1 VRKLAAAAS
10 SLLFA
15 CASGAEGPVNTQ
27 GSGPPEV
34 RAEVVARHASQL
46 DDELG
51 PRPAGSQE
59 EQIASQ
65 YVLGHLQRAGYLVRL
80 DAVPVGNLI
89 ESSNLLAL
97 PPSENDPRVV
107 VVAPYGT
114 PEGVAAGGEEIG
126 FLLELARAFN
136 VVAPEH
142 DVEFA
147 AVGADAATDRQ
158 HLGSR
163 RLIRLLLEEEVD
175 PQIVLIEEVGSG
187 APVRAAGP
195 LSGEIE
201 AEDMDDGDAS
211 VFAESGLEYVSTSG
225 DPVELG
231 DALIEYLERVGG

>member
-1 VRKLAAAAS
+1 MRKLAAAAC
-10 SLLFA
+10 LLLIA
-15 CASGAEGPVNTQ
+15 CASDAEGPINTQ

-34 RAEVVARHASQL
+34 RADVIERHASQL

-97 PPSENDPRVV
+97 PPSENGPRVV

-114 PEGVAAGGEEIG
+114 PEDVAVGGEEIG

-136 VVAPEH
+136 VVAPGH

-147 AVGADAATDRQ
+147 AIGADSAKDGQ

-163 RLIRLLLEEEVD
+163 RLIRLLLEEEED
-175 PQIVLIEEVGSG
+175 PLVVRIDDVGRG

-195 LSGEIE
+195 LAGEIGVE
-201 AEDMDDGDAS
+201 EMDGGET
-211 VFAESGLEYVSTSG
+211 VFAESGLEYASTSG

-231 DALIEYLERVGG
+231 AALIDYLEQVGG